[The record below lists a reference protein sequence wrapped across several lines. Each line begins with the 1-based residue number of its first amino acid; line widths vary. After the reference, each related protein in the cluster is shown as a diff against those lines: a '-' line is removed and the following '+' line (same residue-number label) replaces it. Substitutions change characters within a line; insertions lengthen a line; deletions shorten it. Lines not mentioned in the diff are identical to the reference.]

1 MFAFAHEAPRECVYS
16 ACRFRRVYSHI
27 IHALV
32 NGHRL
37 RLMVQASAGTGA
49 CSMYSTHCT
58 RTSHSIAHAH
68 VRTRMHT
75 LRGKSFLLTT
85 VYLYCLVHK
94 IKVKAACPTGIAAA
108 NIEIE
113 KTAVTATT
121 IHNMFEFD
129 GEYKS
134 RLDFA
139 RLTNAKVADLI
150 TMEVLLLDE
159 APPTH
164 RLPHTPTAADLIAEN
179 QLRRGSKR
187 ILP

>member
-1 MFAFAHEAPRECVYS
+1 MPWSTGTGCGSWSKRPLAQAFA
-16 ACRFRRVYSHI
+16 
-27 IHALV
+27 L
-32 NGHRL
+32 
-37 RLMVQASAGTGA
+37 
-49 CSMYSTHCT
+49 YSTHGT
-58 RTSHSIAHAH
+58 RTSHSIAHTY
-68 VRTRMHT
+68 VRTCTHT

-139 RLTNAKVADLI
+139 KLTNAKVADLM

-159 APPTH
+159 APLSSFP
-164 RLPHTPTAADLIAEN
+164 P
-179 QLRRGSKR
+179 
-187 ILP
+187 

>member
-1 MFAFAHEAPRECVYS
+1 
-16 ACRFRRVYSHI
+16 
-27 IHALV
+27 
-32 NGHRL
+32 
-37 RLMVQASAGTGA
+37 
-49 CSMYSTHCT
+49 
-58 RTSHSIAHAH
+58 
-68 VRTRMHT
+68 MHT

-94 IKVKAACPTGIAAA
+94 IKVKAAAA

-139 RLTNAKVADLI
+139 KLTNAKVADLI

-159 APPTH
+159 APP
-164 RLPHTPTAADLIAEN
+164 PAVYCIPPTAADLIAEN

-187 ILP
+187 IQP

>member
-1 MFAFAHEAPRECVYS
+1 MPWSTGTGCGSWSKRPLAQAFA
-16 ACRFRRVYSHI
+16 
-27 IHALV
+27 L
-32 NGHRL
+32 
-37 RLMVQASAGTGA
+37 
-49 CSMYSTHCT
+49 YSTHGT
-58 RTSHSIAHAH
+58 RTSHSIAHTY
-68 VRTRMHT
+68 VRTCTHT
-75 LRGKSFLLTT
+75 FRGKSFLLTT

-139 RLTNAKVADLI
+139 KLTNAKVADLI

-159 APPTH
+159 ALHPPFTPEPSGCGSH
-164 RLPHTPTAADLIAEN
+164 RRKSIATGVEANSAVTRMCFWFVCRSMIRLIMN
-179 QLRRGSKR
+179 SQ
-187 ILP
+187 

>member
-1 MFAFAHEAPRECVYS
+1 M
-16 ACRFRRVYSHI
+16 
-27 IHALV
+27 
-32 NGHRL
+32 
-37 RLMVQASAGTGA
+37 
-49 CSMYSTHCT
+49 
-58 RTSHSIAHAH
+58 
-68 VRTRMHT
+68 
-75 LRGKSFLLTT
+75 LTT

-113 KTAVTATT
+113 KTGVTATT

-139 RLTNAKVADLI
+139 KLTNAKVADLI

-164 RLPHTPTAADLIAEN
+164 RVPHTSTA
-179 QLRRGSKR
+179 R
-187 ILP
+187 ISSPKINYDRESM

>member
-1 MFAFAHEAPRECVYS
+1 
-16 ACRFRRVYSHI
+16 
-27 IHALV
+27 
-32 NGHRL
+32 
-37 RLMVQASAGTGA
+37 
-49 CSMYSTHCT
+49 
-58 RTSHSIAHAH
+58 
-68 VRTRMHT
+68 MHT

-94 IKVKAACPTGIAAA
+94 MKVKAACPTGIAAA

-139 RLTNAKVADLI
+139 KLTNAKVADLI

-164 RLPHTPTAADLIAEN
+164 RVPHTPTAADLITEN
-179 QLRRGSKR
+179 QLRRGVEANSAVTR
-187 ILP
+187 MCFWFVCRSMIRPIIHS